1 MKLRILP
8 PLFGLLCAA
17 LMVGVAKLFPAL
29 AFHFPGQNIVAAALV
44 LLGLSLDIIAAVQF
58 RKQQTTISPL
68 SPQKTAAIVQDG
80 VFAISR
86 NPMYLGMLLILS
98 GFAIFLGSV
107 INIAVLIGF
116 VAVITRQQIKPEEE
130 ALQEKF
136 GDEYTAYTNAAR
148 RWL

>member
-8 PLFGLLCAA
+8 PLFGLLCAV
-17 LMVGVAKLFPAL
+17 LMVGAARLFPAL
-29 AFHFPGQNIVAAALV
+29 AFHFPGQNIVAGALV
-44 LLGLSLDIIAAVQF
+44 LVGLSLDIIAAVQF

-68 SPQKTAAIVQDG
+68 SPQKTAAIVKDG

-86 NPMYLGMLLILS
+86 NPMYLGMLLILC

-107 INIAVLIGF
+107 INIAILIGF

-136 GDEYTAYTNAAR
+136 GDDYAAYTNAVR